1 MKKRIIALLISLG
14 IVSLTACSSN
24 SEANIVEEKTVLQ
37 QIEEA
42 ETYDEITSFLS
53 EELGTEEQEALE
65 AKVIEYICNNMNGFY
80 YHIYELYETFYDDYK
95 AVYVNGQE
103 AIYFVPMTEEGLEE
117 LGMSLEELPDLDDS
131 ELYKYNI
138 VGAEVTEVSD
148 ERKMVMTL
156 SSAFINGTA
165 EDDRWN
171 ETRLYLS
178 EDKFSIDGYFADETT
193 EIGKYT
199 ADNYLYPTVLYK
211 SFFSSIEDAESF
223 AVAQKKAWDKWEAE
237 KEANKNKEP
246 EIGMTESEVVNGAWG
261 YPDKKNIDEYESGT
275 KEQWV
280 YDGKGYVYFEDG
292 IVTSIQHRD

>member
-1 MKKRIIALLISLG
+1 MKKRITALLISLG
-14 IVSLTACSSN
+14 MVFLTACSSN
-24 SEANIVEEKTVLQ
+24 GEANIVEEKTVLQ

-42 ETYDEITSFLS
+42 ETYEEITSFLS
-53 EELGTEEQEALE
+53 EELETEEQIALE

-80 YHIYELYETFYDDYK
+80 YHIYEMDETFYADYK
-95 AVYVNGQE
+95 AVYVKGQE

-117 LGMSLEELPDLDDS
+117 LGMSLEELQDLNDS

-138 VGAEVTEVSD
+138 VGAEVNESQD
-148 ERKMVMTL
+148 EGRMVMTL

-171 ETRLYLS
+171 ETKLYFS
-178 EDKFSIDGYFADETT
+178 EDKFAIDGYFADETT

-199 ADNYLYPTVLYK
+199 EDNYLYPKYLYK
-211 SFFSSIEDAESF
+211 IFFSSIEDAESH
-223 AVAQKKAWDKWEAE
+223 AVAQKEAWDKWEAE

-261 YPDKKNIDEYESGT
+261 YPDKKNIDEYEWGT
-275 KEQWV
+275 EEQWV

-292 IVTSIQHRD
+292 VVTAIQHR